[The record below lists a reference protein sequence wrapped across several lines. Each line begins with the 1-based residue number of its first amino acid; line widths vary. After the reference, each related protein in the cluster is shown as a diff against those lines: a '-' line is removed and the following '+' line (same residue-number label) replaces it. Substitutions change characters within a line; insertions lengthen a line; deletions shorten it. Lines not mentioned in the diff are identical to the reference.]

1 MVGVEMGVRVTG
13 AKLAATLA
21 GMAFMLAPL
30 AAQETATQRLGLKLS
45 GDQPIQI
52 ESDRLDVNEQEA
64 KAIFAG
70 NVSVVQGK
78 TMMKAGKMTV
88 FYVKQGDSK
97 APSTSSNIERLEVD
111 GKVYLKSET
120 QVATGDRGT
129 FDMKTE
135 VLTLSGEK
143 VVLSEGKNVLTGCKL
158 TVQMKTGEAKF
169 EACGGRIKTL
179 LTPGSQG

>member
-1 MVGVEMGVRVTG
+1 VI
-13 AKLAATLA
+13 LALA
-21 GMAFMLAPL
+21 GAALMIAAP
-30 AAQETATQRLGLKLS
+30 ASAQQNSTQRLGLKLS

-52 ESDRLDVNEQEA
+52 ESDRLDVNEVDA

-70 NVSVVQGK
+70 NVSVVQGN

-97 APSTSSNIERLEVD
+97 TPSTSSNIERLEVD
-111 GKVYLKSET
+111 GKVYLKSEA
-120 QVATGDRGT
+120 QEATGDRGT

-135 VLTLSGEK
+135 VLTLTGEK
-143 VVLSEGKNVLTGCKL
+143 VVLSEGANVLMGCKL

-179 LTPGSQG
+179 LTPGSQAGQ

>member
-1 MVGVEMGVRVTG
+1 
-13 AKLAATLA
+13 
-21 GMAFMLAPL
+21 MAFMSRRWRRRK
-30 AAQETATQRLGLKLS
+30 QRRS
-45 GDQPIQI
+45 GSASSFRRPAHP
-52 ESDRLDVNEQEA
+52 DRERSPRRERAGGEGHL
-64 KAIFAG
+64 AG

-179 LTPGSQG
+179 LTPGLQG